1 MSGSYQRL
9 SSLLTFVLAFMF
21 IESAMFGSVRCDDWP
36 SSIQATSDESGWR
49 SEIYSFLNYDNC
61 DNINSICGASH
72 SAPAYSTPTY
82 TAAPTNAHTNTATY
96 STPSNNTPTNNQS
109 IGNGNSA
116 YWLSEANVSYLTG
129 SYEQAA
135 ESYAKAVNI
144 DPSLSVGWFNLGNSL
159 YFLGKYQASLD
170 AYNTL
175 LNLEPQNA
183 NALVGKSKAI
193 LALSKSGERTNTST
207 VM

>member
-9 SSLLTFVLAFMF
+9 SSLLIFVLALMF
-21 IESAMFGSVRCDDWP
+21 IESAMFGCVRCDDWP
-36 SSIQATSDESGWR
+36 SSIQAASDESGWR

-61 DNINSICGASH
+61 DNINSVCGASH
-72 SAPAYSTPTY
+72 STPAYSTPTY
-82 TAAPTNAHTNTATY
+82 TAAPTNMATY
-96 STPSNNTPTNNQS
+96 GTPSNNTSAYNQS
-109 IGNGNSA
+109 IGNGNST
-116 YWLSEANVSYLTG
+116 YWLKEANVSYLTG

-144 DPSLSVGWFNLGNSL
+144 DPSLSAGWLNLGNSL
-159 YFLGKYQASLD
+159 YFLGKYQASLN
-170 AYNTL
+170 AYNIL

-193 LALSKSGERTNTST
+193 LALNKTGETNTST
-207 VM
+207 VI